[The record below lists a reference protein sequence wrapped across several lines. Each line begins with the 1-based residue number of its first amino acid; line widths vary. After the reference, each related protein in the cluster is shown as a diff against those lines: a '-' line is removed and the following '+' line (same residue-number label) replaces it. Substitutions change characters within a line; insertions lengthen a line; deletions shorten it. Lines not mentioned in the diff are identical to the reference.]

1 MEKKDIKSLT
11 REKLTAAITQMG
23 LPKFR
28 AGQIFSW
35 LHQKNVKTFEE
46 MTNLPAA
53 LRTQLSEQFYIPQL
67 KIVRKLV
74 SRIDGTIKYLFELPD
89 GERVES
95 VLMHYKHGNSL
106 CISSQAGCRMGCKFC
121 ASTIAGFT
129 RNLVP
134 SELLGQ
140 ITAACEDSGQRVH
153 SIVMMGI
160 GEPLDNFEN
169 VLDFLNLL
177 EDEKGFGMSHRHVSL
192 STCGLVDKIRELAQ
206 KKLQITLSVS
216 LHAPNN
222 ERRDQIM
229 PVNHRYP
236 VEELIAACKDYTRIT
251 GRRISFEYALIS
263 GVTDTDECAYQLAK
277 LLKGMLCHVNLIPVN
292 EIRERDYK
300 KSSKESIRRFA
311 GILEKHRLTVTV
323 RRKLGADIDAACGQL
338 RKDSAQTGR

>member
-1 MEKKDIKSLT
+1 MEKQDIKSLT
-11 REKLTAAITQMG
+11 RDKLTAAVTQMG

-28 AGQIFSW
+28 TEQIFTW
-35 LHQKNVKTFEE
+35 LHQKNAKGFEE
-46 MTNLPAA
+46 MTNLPAG
-53 LRTQLSEQFYIPQL
+53 LREQLSEQFYIPQL

-74 SRIDGTIKYLFELPD
+74 SQIDGTVKYLFELPD

-95 VLMHYKHGNSL
+95 VLMHYKHGSSL
-106 CISSQAGCRMGCKFC
+106 CISSQAGCRMGCRFC

-129 RNLVP
+129 RNLAP

-140 ITAACEDSGQRVH
+140 ITTACEDSGQRIH

-169 VLDFLNLL
+169 VMDFLNLL

-192 STCGLVDKIRELAQ
+192 STCGLVDRIRELAE

-216 LHAPNN
+216 LHAPTN

-229 PVNHRYP
+229 PVNRRYP

-311 GILEKHRLTVTV
+311 GILQKHRLTVTV

>member
-1 MEKKDIKSLT
+1 MEKQDIKSLT
-11 REKLTAAITQMG
+11 REKLTDAITEMG
-23 LPKFR
+23 QPKFR

-35 LHQKNVKTFEE
+35 LHQKNVKSFED

-53 LRTQLSEQFYIPQL
+53 LRTQLAEQFYIPQL
-67 KIVRKLV
+67 KILRKLV
-74 SRIDGTIKYLFELPD
+74 SQLDGTIKYLFELPD

-129 RNLVP
+129 RNLRP
-134 SELLGQ
+134 SEMLGQ
-140 ITAACEDSGQRVH
+140 VTTACEDSGQRVH

-177 EDEKGFGMSHRHVSL
+177 EDENGFGMSHRHVSL
-192 STCGLVDKIRELAQ
+192 STCGLVDRIRELAE

-222 ERRDQIM
+222 ELRDTIM

-236 VEELIAACKDYTRIT
+236 VEELIAACKDYTKIT
-251 GRRISFEYALIS
+251 WRRISFEYALIS
-263 GVTDTDECAYQLAK
+263 GVTDTDECAYQLSR

-300 KSSKESIRRFA
+300 KSPRENIRRFA
-311 GILEKHRLTVTV
+311 GILEKNRITVTV
-323 RRKLGADIDAACGQL
+323 RRKLGADIEAACGQL
-338 RKDSAQTGR
+338 RKDSAHTGR

>member
-1 MEKKDIKSLT
+1 MEKQDIKSLT
-11 REKLTAAITQMG
+11 REKLTAAITGMG

-28 AGQIFSW
+28 AEQIFSW
-35 LHQKNVKTFEE
+35 LHQKNVKSFDE
-46 MTNLPAA
+46 MTNLSAA
-53 LRTQLSEQFYIPQL
+53 LRAQLSEQFYIPQL
-67 KIVRKLV
+67 TIVRKLV
-74 SRIDGTIKYLFELPD
+74 SQIDGTVKYLFELPD

-95 VLMHYKHGNSL
+95 VLMHYKHGSSL
-106 CISSQAGCRMGCKFC
+106 CISSQAGCRMGCRFC

-140 ITAACEDSGQRVH
+140 ITTACEDSGQRIH

-192 STCGLVDKIRELAQ
+192 STCGLVDKIRELAG

-229 PVNHRYP
+229 PVNRRYP
-236 VEELIAACKDYTRIT
+236 IEELIAACRDYTRIT
-251 GRRISFEYALIS
+251 GRRISFEYALIA

-277 LLKGMLCHVNLIPVN
+277 LLKGMLCHVNLIPIN

-300 KSSKESIRRFA
+300 KSSRESIRRFA

>member
-1 MEKKDIKSLT
+1 
-11 REKLTAAITQMG
+11 MG

-140 ITAACEDSGQRVH
+140 IAAACEDSGQRVH

>member
-140 ITAACEDSGQRVH
+140 IAAACEDSGQRVH

-263 GVTDTDECAYQLAK
+263 GVTDTDECA
-277 LLKGMLCHVNLIPVN
+277 
-292 EIRERDYK
+292 
-300 KSSKESIRRFA
+300 
-311 GILEKHRLTVTV
+311 
-323 RRKLGADIDAACGQL
+323 
-338 RKDSAQTGR
+338 

>member
-1 MEKKDIKSLT
+1 MEKQDIKSLT
-11 REKLTAAITQMG
+11 KEKLTTAITQMG

-28 AGQIFSW
+28 AKQIFLW
-35 LHQKNVKTFEE
+35 LHQKNVKSFEE
-46 MTNLPAA
+46 MTNLPAS
-53 LRTQLSEQFYIPQL
+53 LREQLSTQFYIPQL

-74 SRIDGTIKYLFELPD
+74 SQIDGTIKYLFELPD

-106 CISSQAGCRMGCKFC
+106 CISSQAGCKMGCKFC

-140 ITAACEDSGQRVH
+140 ITSACEDSGQRVH

-160 GEPLDNFEN
+160 GEPLDNYDN
-169 VLDFLNLL
+169 VLDFLDLL
-177 EDEKGFGMSHRHVSL
+177 EDEDGFGMSHRHVSL
-192 STCGLVDKIRELAQ
+192 STCGLVDRIRDLAE

-216 LHAPNN
+216 LHAPTN

-236 VEELIAACKDYTRIT
+236 IEELIAACKDYTKIT

-300 KSSKESIRRFA
+300 KSSKESIQRFV
-311 GILEKHRLTVTV
+311 GILEKQRLTVTV

>member
-140 ITAACEDSGQRVH
+140 IAAACEDSGQRVH

>member
-1 MEKKDIKSLT
+1 MEKQDIKSLT
-11 REKLTAAITQMG
+11 REKLTAAITGMG

-28 AGQIFSW
+28 AEQIFSW
-35 LHQKNVKTFEE
+35 LHQKNVKSFDE
-46 MTNLPAA
+46 MTNLSAA
-53 LRTQLSEQFYIPQL
+53 LREQLSEQFYIPQL

-74 SRIDGTIKYLFELPD
+74 SQIDGTVKYLFELPD

-95 VLMHYKHGNSL
+95 VLMHYKHGSSL
-106 CISSQAGCRMGCKFC
+106 CISSQAGCRMGCRFC

-140 ITAACEDSGQRVH
+140 ITTACEDSGQRIH

-192 STCGLVDKIRELAQ
+192 STCGLVDKIRELSG

-229 PVNHRYP
+229 PVNRRYP
-236 VEELIAACKDYTRIT
+236 IEELIAACRDYTRIT
-251 GRRISFEYALIS
+251 GRRISFEYALIA

-277 LLKGMLCHVNLIPVN
+277 LLKGMLCHVNLIPIN

-300 KSSKESIRRFA
+300 KSSRESIRRFA

>member
-1 MEKKDIKSLT
+1 
-11 REKLTAAITQMG
+11 
-23 LPKFR
+23 
-28 AGQIFSW
+28 
-35 LHQKNVKTFEE
+35 
-46 MTNLPAA
+46 
-53 LRTQLSEQFYIPQL
+53 
-67 KIVRKLV
+67 
-74 SRIDGTIKYLFELPD
+74 
-89 GERVES
+89 
-95 VLMHYKHGNSL
+95 
-106 CISSQAGCRMGCKFC
+106 
-121 ASTIAGFT
+121 
-129 RNLVP
+129 
-134 SELLGQ
+134 
-140 ITAACEDSGQRVH
+140 
-153 SIVMMGI
+153 MMGI

-192 STCGLVDKIRELAQ
+192 STCGLVDKIRELSG

-229 PVNHRYP
+229 PVNRRYP
-236 VEELIAACKDYTRIT
+236 IEELIAACRDYTRIT
-251 GRRISFEYALIS
+251 GRRISFEYALIA

-277 LLKGMLCHVNLIPVN
+277 LLKGMLCHVNLIPIN

-300 KSSKESIRRFA
+300 KSSRESIRRFA

>member
-140 ITAACEDSGQRVH
+140 IAAACEDSGQRVH

-192 STCGLVDKIRELAQ
+192 STCGLVDKIRELYQ
-206 KKLQITLSVS
+206 
-216 LHAPNN
+216 NN
-222 ERRDQIM
+222 R
-229 PVNHRYP
+229 
-236 VEELIAACKDYTRIT
+236 AAY
-251 GRRISFEYALIS
+251 L
-263 GVTDTDECAYQLAK
+263 
-277 LLKGMLCHVNLIPVN
+277 N
-292 EIRERDYK
+292 
-300 KSSKESIRRFA
+300 
-311 GILEKHRLTVTV
+311 
-323 RRKLGADIDAACGQL
+323 
-338 RKDSAQTGR
+338 

>member
-28 AGQIFSW
+28 AGQIFFW

-140 ITAACEDSGQRVH
+140 IAAACEDSGQRVH

>member
-106 CISSQAGCRMGCKFC
+106 CISSQR
-121 ASTIAGFT
+121 
-129 RNLVP
+129 
-134 SELLGQ
+134 
-140 ITAACEDSGQRVH
+140 TAWAD
-153 SIVMMGI
+153 
-160 GEPLDNFEN
+160 
-169 VLDFLNLL
+169 
-177 EDEKGFGMSHRHVSL
+177 HRCL
-192 STCGLVDKIRELAQ
+192 
-206 KKLQITLSVS
+206 
-216 LHAPNN
+216 
-222 ERRDQIM
+222 
-229 PVNHRYP
+229 
-236 VEELIAACKDYTRIT
+236 
-251 GRRISFEYALIS
+251 
-263 GVTDTDECAYQLAK
+263 
-277 LLKGMLCHVNLIPVN
+277 
-292 EIRERDYK
+292 
-300 KSSKESIRRFA
+300 
-311 GILEKHRLTVTV
+311 
-323 RRKLGADIDAACGQL
+323 
-338 RKDSAQTGR
+338 